1 MKYTEEDN
9 QMDSVS
15 YITLPM
21 DAALAMANCAIEHFG
36 GEWHIEE
43 EDDEW
48 YSIVDSDG
56 DKLTEE
62 MIEKHNERSKTVLFN
77 SRKEAAELVK
87 ACARVFTTKFT
98 VTAEP
103 NRKYSVTDDEGN
115 KLTNDKIV
123 KINVV
128 LEERKD
134 ARIKAIVE
142 EHRELINTDLRT
154 LLNSP
159 LTDQQVIALYYG
171 RVFDKIHLIADD
183 VNVYIS
189 ACLFQ
194 NDYIGRLDIGIDSQ
208 DRRGT
213 TANLLATDLL
223 DYLAN
228 GNGVFN
234 QSHVERARTLLGWV

>member
-1 MKYTEEDN
+1 MKYTEEN
-9 QMDSVS
+9 NEMDGVT

-21 DAALAMANCAIEHFG
+21 DDALAMAACAIEHLG
-36 GEWHIEE
+36 GEWHIELE
-43 EDDEW
+43 GGDH
-48 YSIVDSDG
+48 YIVVDKDG
-56 DKLTEE
+56 DQLTWE
-62 MIEKHNERSKTVLFN
+62 MIEKHNERSKTVLFD
-77 SRKEAAELVK
+77 SEKEAAELVK
-87 ACARVFTTKFT
+87 SCARVFTTKFT

-103 NRKYSVTDDEGN
+103 NGKYSVIDDEGN
-115 KLTNDKIV
+115 KLVNHTVV
-123 KINVV
+123 KIN
-128 LEERKD
+128 EAIAERKE
-134 ARIKAIVE
+134 ARIKAIVV
-142 EHRELINTDLRT
+142 EHMELINTDLRT

-183 VNVYIS
+183 VDVYIS

-223 DYLAN
+223 DYLEN